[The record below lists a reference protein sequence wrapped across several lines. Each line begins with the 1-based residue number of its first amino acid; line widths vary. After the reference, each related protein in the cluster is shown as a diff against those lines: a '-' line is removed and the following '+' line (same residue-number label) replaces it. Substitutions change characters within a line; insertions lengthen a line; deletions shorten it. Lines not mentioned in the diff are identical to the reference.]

1 MAIQNNQIITG
12 PELKKTFIENVLN
25 PIFSNTYHNQ
35 NIPRLWGTSWR
46 GQRGET
52 LAYKDIEA
60 VPSNNLK
67 NYNDEYQTMLN
78 MFNDNVTDQTLRA
91 DYIYNSIVYIMK
103 RATTIRKFKSYWYKQ
118 VQGNMQYVTE
128 SGGKAIFKESLPGL
142 PGYSAQ
148 FNQARYGG
156 ERSTNT
162 GDQYINL
169 EGFSHEDLINRSNV
183 LNFYNRLYQ
192 QWQRLY
198 ENTIT
203 YKFYTCHQNCHHECH
218 SSRGRR

>member
-46 GQRGET
+46 GNHGET

-67 NYNDEYQTMLN
+67 NYNDEYNTMKN
-78 MFNDNVTDQTLRA
+78 MFNDNFNGQVLNAQMV
-91 DYIYNSIVYIMK
+91 YNAVISIMR
-103 RATTIRKFKSYWYKQ
+103 RATTVRRFQSYWYKQ
-118 VQGNMQYVTE
+118 VQGTMQYVTE
-128 SGGKAIFKESLPGL
+128 NSGKAIFQDNLPGL
-142 PGYSAQ
+142 PGYSGAP
-148 FNQARYGG
+148 NEARFGG
-156 ERSTNT
+156 ERNVNSTRQNYT
-162 GDQYINL
+162 ANF
-169 EGFSHEDLINRSNV
+169 EHSDLANKQEV
-183 LNFYNRLYQ
+183 LNFFNQLYSKWEQLYN
-192 QWQRLY
+192 
-198 ENTIT
+198 NTIV
-203 YKFYTCHQNCHHECH
+203 YKFYTCHQNCHGECH